1 MRLRSR
7 AVGPEPSAEASA
19 PSRTHDTP
27 DGAELLAFGATSEA
41 TPEDGVATM
50 GALGT
55 AAAAADVNPDDVGV
69 PLRDMRRSASRLNHC
84 LMVRTCV
91 PRVGLWLPAVR
102 L

>member
-27 DGAELLAFGATSEA
+27 DGAELLAFGATCEA

-69 PLRDMRRSASRLNHC
+69 PLRDMRRASSLC
-84 LMVRTCV
+84 GAV
-91 PRVGLWLPAVR
+91 PV
-102 L
+102 